1 MSVYAFFANML
12 SDQWFQGQKDCIDI
26 FAEFI
31 YTKNQHKWQ
40 SFASNSHV
48 FHNHSAFARWPAS
61 TASRSSRRPPKRAWA
76 STTPST
82 RWSAKFARTRSS
94 AARRAAAARGWAHI
108 VVLSATFCKRRS
120 AIIAVVAAA
129 TVFAER
135 PSDRANNTHQPY
147 ENNSRD
153 ATTDGVLL
161 RTTQFSGNARAR
173 ARALA

>member
-1 MSVYAFFANML
+1 MRFSPICFRINDFKAKRIVLTFSQSL
-12 SDQWFQGQKDCIDI
+12 
-26 FAEFI
+26 FI
-31 YTKNQHKWQ
+31 KKKPHKWQ